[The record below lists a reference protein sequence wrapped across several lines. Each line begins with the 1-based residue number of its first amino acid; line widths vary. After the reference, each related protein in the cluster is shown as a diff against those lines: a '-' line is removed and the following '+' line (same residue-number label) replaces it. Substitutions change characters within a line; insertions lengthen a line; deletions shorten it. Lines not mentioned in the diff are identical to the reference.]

1 VSGLLLAIVC
11 SLLLDVSAGPAQ
23 LGLADVFKGIIA
35 PDSLS
40 LRHRI
45 ILIDVRLPDAL
56 IALAVGAA
64 LGLAGIETQT
74 VLNNPMASPFTLGIS
89 SFAAL
94 GASIAIIVVPAVG
107 MEVGAGLVFA
117 LPALALFFAL
127 LCGGLVLIF
136 SHLTGGA
143 RESIILLGMALF
155 FLGNALTA
163 AIQYVGSAEAVQQI
177 VFWSIGNLTKA
188 GWTELLIVSACVGII
203 LPFSMQHVWVMTMM
217 RAGEAQ
223 VMSLGL
229 NVPRIRMLVIAR
241 ISVLSAFAVC
251 FVGAIGFVG
260 LIGPH
265 IARLL
270 LGEDHRLLVPGA
282 AMCGALILSLAS
294 FLSKILIPGA
304 IVPVGILTAIIGVP
318 VFVLLVLSRRSR
330 L

>member
-1 VSGLLLAIVC
+1 
-11 SLLLDVSAGPAQ
+11 
-23 LGLADVFKGIIA
+23 
-35 PDSLS
+35 
-40 LRHRI
+40 
-45 ILIDVRLPDAL
+45 
-56 IALAVGAA
+56 
-64 LGLAGIETQT
+64 
-74 VLNNPMASPFTLGIS
+74 
-89 SFAAL
+89 
-94 GASIAIIVVPAVG
+94 
-107 MEVGAGLVFA
+107 
-117 LPALALFFAL
+117 
-127 LCGGLVLIF
+127 
-136 SHLTGGA
+136 
-143 RESIILLGMALF
+143 
-155 FLGNALTA
+155 
-163 AIQYVGSAEAVQQI
+163 
-177 VFWSIGNLTKA
+177 
-188 GWTELLIVSACVGII
+188 
-203 LPFSMQHVWVMTMM
+203 MM